1 MTVARPLLVSRAVSC
16 HGGWIRFAPRLVR
29 QNRGTRLLSQ
39 GTLRLSTKPRIAL
52 GADHGGFDLKEAIKR
67 HLEQG
72 GYPVEDCGTNGQQA
86 VDYPVFARAVASRVA
101 DGRADRGI
109 MVDRAGIGS
118 AMAANKVP
126 GVRAALCYDL
136 STARNSR
143 EHNDANV
150 LTLGAGLVGPDLALQ
165 IVDLW
170 LATDCT
176 AERHL
181 RRVAMIEAPPA
192 SSESSAREAPATC
205 AAGGSGF
212 APAGGGTQ
220 TQGRSQPSDPA
231 RLAQPAAEKSMD
243 QLTES
248 DIERIARRMAA
259 LSGGPS
265 GVGGSAATCAAGCT
279 SLACTYCHACAQANP
294 EHLRELIGLGADRV
308 GHLPGASTPPEDL
321 AKYIDHTLLRPD
333 ASPQQIHDLC
343 NEAIQFRFAT
353 VCVNPC
359 NVQLAASRLKSS
371 RVKTCSVVGFPTG
384 AHVPEIKALEARRA
398 IRDGA
403 DEIDMVIN
411 IGALKGGDDEL
422 VYRDI
427 RAVTLACM
435 DGGAVSKVIIEAAML
450 TDDEKMRACLAA
462 KRARADFVKT
472 STGFG
477 PGGATA
483 HDVALMAGAVCGT
496 RMGVKAAGGIRTLE
510 DAQAMIRAGATRLGA
525 SASVRILKE
534 AKGLTVSESRK

>member
-1 MTVARPLLVSRAVSC
+1 MPDSST
-16 HGGWIRFAPRLVR
+16 IR
-29 QNRGTRLLSQ
+29 
-39 GTLRLSTKPRIAL
+39 RIAV
-52 GADHGGFDLKEAIKR
+52 GADHGGYELKEAIKA
-67 HLEQG
+67 HLRQRG
-72 GYPVEDCGTNGQQA
+72 LAVEDCGTNSTQP
-86 VDYPVFARAVASRVA
+86 VDYPVFARLVAQRVSDSQA
-101 DGRADRGI
+101 ERGI

-170 LATDCT
+170 LATECT

-181 RRVAMIEAPPA
+181 RRVAMIEPGRPA
-192 SSESSAREAPATC
+192 RGPDKGPERPADK
-205 AAGGSGF
+205 
-212 APAGGGTQ
+212 
-220 TQGRSQPSDPA
+220 TQGERPEMSVEK
-231 RLAQPAAEKSMD
+231 AAEKSMN
-243 QLTES
+243 QLTET
-248 DIERIARRMAA
+248 DIERIVRRIGE
-259 LSGGPS
+259 LSGG
-265 GVGGSAATCAAGCT
+265 AAGGAT
-279 SLACTYCHACAQANP
+279 AAASSACASSCANPACVYCQACAQANP
-294 EHLRELIGLGADRV
+294 EYLRELVGMGAARV
-308 GHLPGASTPPEDL
+308 GHVSGAGSLPQDL
-321 AKYIDHTLLRPD
+321 AAYIDHTLLKPD
-333 ASPQQIHDLC
+333 ATPKQVHDLC
-343 NEAIQFRFAT
+343 TEALQYKFAS
-353 VCVNPC
+353 VCINPC
-359 NVQLAASRLKSS
+359 YVRLTADRLKGSG
-371 RVKTCSVVGFPTG
+371 VKVCSVVGFPLG

-403 DEIDMVIN
+403 EEIDMVIN
-411 IGALKGGDDEL
+411 VGVLKGGEDEL

-427 RAVTLACM
+427 RAVTLACL
-435 DGGAVSKVIIEAAML
+435 DGGAICKVIIEAALL
-450 TDDEKMRACLAA
+450 TDEEKVRACQAA

-496 RMGVKAAGGIRTLE
+496 RMGVKAAGGIRSFE

-525 SASVRILKE
+525 SASVRIMKE
-534 AKGLTVSESRK
+534 AKGLTVSGN